1 MADNPV
7 ADEALKL
14 PREPVAPWI
23 RVLAAVVAVVWLGV
37 LAWQIVV
44 LPEQVPVQFEVGGP
58 PTSWSSK
65 LGALVFPVLMVAAV
79 ALPAALVPALVFRA
93 PRSISAPNRQW
104 WTATPARLRR
114 FERLLRE
121 DLMLLGVTGT
131 VLMVVVQ
138 VQITLAARS
147 PDGQVPPEM
156 WLAMVV
162 ALAGL
167 LVPIVR
173 MSGAGGR
180 YDQQPELG

>member
-1 MADNPV
+1 MATNQV
-7 ADEALKL
+7 ADEALNL

-23 RVLAAVVAVVWLGV
+23 RVLAIVVALLWLGV

-44 LPEQVPVQFEVGGP
+44 LPERVPVQFEVGGP
-58 PTSWSSK
+58 PTSWSSR

-79 ALPAALVPALVFRA
+79 TLPAAFVPALVFRA
-93 PRSISAPNRQW
+93 PGSISAPNRQW

-121 DLMLLGVTGT
+121 DLLLLGVAGT
-131 VLMVVVQ
+131 VLIVVVQ

-147 PDGQVPPEM
+147 PDGQAPPEM

-167 LVPIVR
+167 LVPFAR
-173 MSGAGGR
+173 MIGAGGR
-180 YDQQPELG
+180 YDRQPDLG